1 MLTSHQKSTGT
12 QNTVVVAS
20 LVCAF
25 VFSPAVIAMS
35 GPLGYGSASI
45 ALALCTVGLAVA
57 WLSWKRYSQLTIP
70 SIEAAA
76 VRPLLRASPQTR

>member
-1 MLTSHQKSTGT
+1 
-12 QNTVVVAS
+12 
-20 LVCAF
+20 
-25 VFSPAVIAMS
+25 
-35 GPLGYGSASI
+35 
-45 ALALCTVGLAVA
+45 VGLAVA